1 MKTKIAKKNSQKN
14 HHTDSRSEVL
24 VGWEFSHPARPI
36 GFHVAPQAAPSRRRR
51 PLKLKL
57 DGHGCVIAG
66 TGAGKSRSCVIP
78 ALLNPSNR
86 TVVCVDVKGE
96 LVNVT
101 RRFREQLGPVY
112 IIDPFNLVTKNS
124 AGLNPLDAFRFDSSD
139 VFDQAM
145 MMVELIRGGIPSG
158 LKDPFWERT
167 SGYLGSG
174 LIACVAEHEDPAKRN
189 LTTIFSKYLSATDFD
204 YTLAAE
210 LDGGKV
216 KPLAYQAIAA
226 YLNLPERET
235 RPSVK
240 ATFISNVACLASAA
254 VEKVIQKTT
263 FDLDAFRRG
272 DPMTIY
278 IVMPPGKL
286 LSHSGLLRLLLGTLM
301 NIIATRTSIPAQKT
315 CFYVDEAA
323 QLGYMPQLLEAL
335 TLLRSYGLQCTTY
348 WQDLSQIQHHYPT
361 AWQAILNNSA
371 LLQIFGLK
379 NQFAARGLA
388 EIVGVD
394 ARQLVEM
401 ADDEQLVL
409 HNGKHI
415 HIAKRLDYLKD
426 SLFKGRWDPNPMFAR
441 SRPSRLPCLK
451 PVNLAP
457 NDGDHGNT
465 V

>member
-1 MKTKIAKKNSQKN
+1 MKNKVCKKNTKSNQP
-14 HHTDSRSEVL
+14 TDPRSEVL
-24 VGWEFSHPARPI
+24 FGWQFSPPAKAI
-36 GFHVAPQAAPSRRRR
+36 GFHVCPKAAPIRRRR

-57 DGHGCVIAG
+57 DGHGCVIAA
-66 TGAGKSRSCVIP
+66 TGAGKSRNCVIP
-78 ALLNPSNR
+78 ALLTHSNR
-86 TVVCVDVKGE
+86 NVVCIDVKGE
-96 LVNVT
+96 LANVT
-101 RRFREQLGPVY
+101 RRFREKIGPVI
-112 IIDPFNLVTKNS
+112 IIDPFNLVTSDS
-124 AGLNPLDAFRFDSSD
+124 AGLNPLDTFRFDSSD
-139 VFDQAM
+139 IFDQAM
-145 MMVELIRGGIPSG
+145 MMVELIRGGIPPG
-158 LKDPFWERT
+158 LKDPFWEK
-167 SGYLGSG
+167 SGGYLGSG
-174 LIACVAEHEDPAKRN
+174 LITCVAEDEDPEKRN
-189 LTTIFSKYLSATDFD
+189 LSTIFSKYLSATDFD

-254 VEKVIQKTT
+254 VEKVIKRTT

-278 IVMPPGKL
+278 IVIPPGKL
-286 LSHSGLLRLLLGTLM
+286 LSHAGLLRLLLGTLM
-301 NIIATRTSIPAQKT
+301 NIIASRTGMPEQKT

-371 LLQIFGLK
+371 VLQIFGLK

-388 EIVGVD
+388 EIVGLD
-394 ARQLVEM
+394 ARQLVQM
-401 ADDEQLVL
+401 ADDEQLIV
-409 HNGKHI
+409 HNGKDI
-415 HIAKRLDYLKD
+415 HFAKRLDYLRD
-426 SLFKGRWDPNPMFAR
+426 AVFKGRWDPNPMFAR
-441 SRPSRLPCLK
+441 TQPPRTSSNGGQKEGPK
-451 PVNLAP
+451 PQAI
-457 NDGDHGNT
+457 
-465 V
+465 